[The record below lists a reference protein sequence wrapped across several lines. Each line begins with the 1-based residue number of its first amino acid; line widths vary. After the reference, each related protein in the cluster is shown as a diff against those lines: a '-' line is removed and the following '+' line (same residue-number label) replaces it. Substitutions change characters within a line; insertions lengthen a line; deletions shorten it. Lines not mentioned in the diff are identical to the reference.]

1 VYLASVVSR
10 LVQFVLAEDVL
21 PRLNLR
27 PGLPYALLSI
37 VKYAIVS
44 IGFVLALLA
53 LGVNLNRVTVLGGA
67 LGIGVGFGL
76 QNIVNNFV
84 SGLIL
89 LFERPV
95 RVGDAVQIGD
105 VQGEV
110 RRIGIRATTVRA
122 WEGAE
127 VIVPNSQLVAERVTN
142 WTPTEYRRRLDIPV
156 NVAYGSAPDKV
167 LQVLTEVAQSHR
179 DVVASPAPVALFLG
193 FGDSALQFELRAWT
207 NRLDRHPMV
216 RSELGVAVYAALQAA
231 GFSIPFPQQEI
242 RIHSPALPLP
252 ESSGRPNPPGAS

>member
-1 VYLASVVSR
+1 MRSR
-10 LVQFVLAEDVL
+10 LWAVLAI
-21 PRLNLR
+21 
-27 PGLPYALLSI
+27 PGLAWLIAFFLI
-37 VKYAIVS
+37 AFYAIVS
-44 IGFVLALLA
+44 VGFFVALLA

-142 WTPTEYRRRLDIPV
+142 WTPADYRRRLDIPV

-167 LQVLTEVAQSHR
+167 IQVLTEVAQSHP
-179 DVVASPAPVALFLG
+179 DVVASPVPVALFLG
-193 FGDSALQFELRAWT
+193 FGDSALQFQLRAWT
-207 NRLDRHPMV
+207 SRLDRHLMV
-216 RSELGVAVYAALQAA
+216 RSELGVAVYAALRDA
-231 GFSIPFPQQEI
+231 GFSIPFPQQEV
-242 RIHSPALPLP
+242 RIHPPALPP
-252 ESSGRPNPPGAS
+252 ESGGR